1 MTEALQKAE
10 QENERLRDVVCDMA
24 SALVEISDAFAEDW
38 ESDEAMDAMEH
49 PLPYYVAKDMV
60 SYIDTKYGL
69 HVLCR
74 LRGPESPLV
83 RSASLS

>member
-10 QENERLRDVVCDMA
+10 QENERLRDVLYDMA

-38 ESDEAMDAMEH
+38 EREEAMDAMEQ

-69 HVLCR
+69 HVLRR
-74 LRGPESPLV
+74 LRRPESPPT